1 MGVDRDVEDGL
12 AFWVAPRFVHSPF
25 RDATGPALSPTKAGR
40 PTHRNGMADE
50 KRPDYDIEA
59 LIALVRWLNGID
71 DSKTLARK
79 LADVGEK

>member
-1 MGVDRDVEDGL
+1 
-12 AFWVAPRFVHSPF
+12 
-25 RDATGPALSPTKAGR
+25 
-40 PTHRNGMADE
+40 MADE

-79 LADVGEK
+79 LADVGEKVSAWTDSNRRPPAPQAGAHVP